1 MNYKAVIFDMDGT
14 ILNTL
19 DDLRVAINYA
29 MGECGHRG
37 NWPNTSVRYLFGS
50 GIDVAVRRAL
60 AMENGA
66 TEEDLLV
73 IGTEPGADVTPQD
86 MGRYDGSAFGV
97 EPAEVERIKAIYMPY
112 YAEHCND
119 LTGPYDGI
127 PETIKA
133 LRAAGI
139 KTAVVSNKPD
149 GAVQT
154 LANELFP
161 GLFDVSI
168 GELPEIRRKPAPDM
182 TEKAMRILGVAAEE
196 SVYVGDT
203 EIDMQ
208 TAANV
213 NLPCIS
219 VTWGFR
225 SRAFLTEHGA
235 SPIIDAAQEILPIV
249 MGAGEGV
256 EI

>member
-29 MGECGHRG
+29 MGQCGHRG
-37 NWPNTSVRYLFGS
+37 DWQNTAVRFFFGS

-60 AMENGA
+60 AMEAGA

-73 IGTEPGADVTPQD
+73 IGTEPGPDVDPQD
-86 MGRYDGSAFGV
+86 MGRHDGSAFGV
-97 EPAEVERIKAIYMPY
+97 DPAEVDRIKAIYMPY
-112 YAEHCND
+112 YAAHCND
-119 LTGPYDGI
+119 LTGPYAGI
-127 PETIKA
+127 PETIRA

-154 LANELFP
+154 LANDVFP

-182 TEKAMRILGVAAEE
+182 TDKAMRILGVTAQE
-196 SVYVGDT
+196 SIYVGDT

-225 SRAFLTEHGA
+225 SRSFLEEHGA
-235 SPIIDAAQEILPIV
+235 GPIIDAAQEILQV
-249 MGAGEGV
+249 VLGE
-256 EI
+256 

>member
-1 MNYKAVIFDMDGT
+1 MRYKAVIFDMDGT

-29 MGECGHRG
+29 MGQCGHRSD
-37 NWPNTSVRYLFGS
+37 WPGTAVRYLFGS

-73 IGTEPGADVTPQD
+73 IGTDPAPDAAPQD
-86 MGRYDGSAFGV
+86 LGRYDGSAFGV
-97 EPAEVERIKAIYMPY
+97 WPEDVDRVKAIYMPY
-112 YAEHCND
+112 YAAHCND
-119 LTGPYDGI
+119 LTGPYAGI
-127 PETIKA
+127 PETIRA
-133 LRAAGI
+133 LREAGI

-154 LANELFP
+154 LANDLFP

-182 TEKAMRILGVAAEE
+182 TNKAMDILGVTADEAI
-196 SVYVGDT
+196 YVGDT
-203 EIDMQ
+203 EIDML

-225 SRAFLTEHGA
+225 SRAFLAEHGA
-235 SPIIDAAQEILPIV
+235 NPIIGTAQEILSIV
-249 MGAGEGV
+249 E
-256 EI
+256 

>member
-29 MGECGHRG
+29 MGECGHRAD
-37 NWPNTSVRYLFGS
+37 WLNTAVRYFFGS

-60 AMENGA
+60 AMEAGA
-66 TEEDLLV
+66 TEEDLLL
-73 IGTEPGADVTPQD
+73 IGTEPGPEAAATAA
-86 MGRYDGSAFGV
+86 GRYDGSAFGV
-97 EPAEVERIKAIYMPY
+97 DPAEVDRIKAIYMPY
-112 YAEHCND
+112 YAAHCND
-119 LTGPYDGI
+119 LTGPYAGI

-154 LANELFP
+154 LAAETFP

-182 TEKAMRILGVAAEE
+182 TQKAMDILGVTAEE

-208 TAANV
+208 TAVNV
-213 NLPCIS
+213 NLSCIS

-225 SRAFLTEHGA
+225 SREFLTQHGA
-235 SPIIDAAQEILPIV
+235 SPIIDAAQEILPLV
-249 MGAGEGV
+249 LGE
-256 EI
+256 